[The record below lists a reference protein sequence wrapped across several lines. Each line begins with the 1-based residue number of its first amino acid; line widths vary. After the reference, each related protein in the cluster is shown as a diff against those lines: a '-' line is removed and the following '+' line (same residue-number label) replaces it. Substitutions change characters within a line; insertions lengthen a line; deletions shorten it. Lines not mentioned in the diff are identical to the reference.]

1 MRMESVDYHHHSNE
15 GGESVGVQAQSVP
28 SQSSGSGKVSRIRLN
43 DAIEGP
49 WTLEKVLDLWEEQDK
64 YVDALEARVRHMG
77 HRRENYLVMRLSSKE
92 QELTDLTVQI
102 RELKRLAGNSKASTR
117 SLLDPALNLVL
128 SRLKKELDQAKT
140 KMSET
145 QEELSAWKFTPDSVT
160 GKRLMSKCRQLLQEN
175 EDIGKMIASGRLSKL
190 EAELAMQKTLAAKMK
205 KNQLEMDEFVQE
217 LDEDVE
223 GMQSTIYYLQQQL
236 REAKEKL
243 SSYEKKE
250 DNFKDT
256 PSAKTKEDVNESEES
271 PTDDKRVHPNSAS
284 RGRGRKNNTISKIDS
299 PRRPSRGAK
308 REVDDEDEE
317 QPPQGKGRPKRRR
330 NASSF
335 PKNDQDISVQG
346 GEMKE
351 EEEAEEASNTDSS
364 GKQNVEGDS

>member
-1 MRMESVDYHHHSNE
+1 
-15 GGESVGVQAQSVP
+15 
-28 SQSSGSGKVSRIRLN
+28 
-43 DAIEGP
+43 
-49 WTLEKVLDLWEEQDK
+49 
-64 YVDALEARVRHMG
+64 
-77 HRRENYLVMRLSSKE
+77 
-92 QELTDLTVQI
+92 
-102 RELKRLAGNSKASTR
+102 
-117 SLLDPALNLVL
+117 
-128 SRLKKELDQAKT
+128 
-140 KMSET
+140 
-145 QEELSAWKFTPDSVT
+145 
-160 GKRLMSKCRQLLQEN
+160 
-175 EDIGKMIASGRLSKL
+175 
-190 EAELAMQKTLAAKMK
+190 
-205 KNQLEMDEFVQE
+205 MDEFVQE

-284 RGRGRKNNTISKIDS
+284 RG
-299 PRRPSRGAK
+299 AK